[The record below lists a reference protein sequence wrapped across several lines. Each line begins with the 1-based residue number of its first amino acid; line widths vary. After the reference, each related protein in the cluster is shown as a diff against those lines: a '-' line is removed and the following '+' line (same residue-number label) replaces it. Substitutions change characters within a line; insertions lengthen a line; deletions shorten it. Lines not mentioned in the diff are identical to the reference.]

1 MVKGILLQILVK
13 AALGA
18 LLVLVLYGVIPDL
31 AIILILFVGWRF
43 TALVAEAL
51 RQPISAEQ
59 WDARRAALTRM
70 LKTLTPEQVSRRAAG
85 LRLDPRLS
93 ASELA
98 QAQIDRAIRAFGP
111 TRSKRELFADALGV
125 LAFAL
130 LIPIDVAL
138 YTKDIFSLRASQHW
152 GWDGAIV
159 AALSL
164 AAYAWPYRS
173 FKSPDQAD
181 LRIWWWTLPFAVSL
195 LAMTHAVH
203 SRHPYLNPF
212 NPDRDR
218 LAAERVLSL
227 KNNVV
232 AGAYADW
239 VLRYA
244 RDLDQRG
251 DMPGAIHFY
260 REALRLNPHFPD
272 AYARLAALEHHAP
285 NAGDNRTPPAPA
297 PATPDWPADSPV
309 TPPPRRHIDPQL
321 ENIEGCT
328 IVIVPVGKV
337 PDVLLDAVGDVIH
350 RELDLPVCVSPDAVS
365 LPPHTRVRGLATGP
379 QWEIASLVQAFTNSI
394 AVFPRAPV
402 KYLLVTPVDIYMEDV
417 NYVFSTTGPWGAV
430 LSFARFGGPNGDD
443 PRLTQRTAKQAL
455 GALLKSFGIPAS
467 TDRNDVT
474 SYTSSLEEFD
484 AKGNR
489 PNAETLSLFRQAVA
503 DINRKWLNHLAQSR
517 RTAP

>member
-1 MVKGILLQILVK
+1 MVKGILLQILLKVAL
-13 AALGA
+13 AALV
-18 LLVLVLYGVIPDL
+18 VLVLYGVIPDL

-51 RQPISAEQ
+51 RKPVSAEH
-59 WDARRAALTRM
+59 WAIHRAALTRT
-70 LKTLTPEQVSRRAAG
+70 LETLTPEELSGRAED
-85 LRLDPRLS
+85 LNLDPR
-93 ASELA
+93 ASPAEIA
-98 QAQIDRAIRAFGP
+98 QAQIAETIPANVP
-111 TRSKRELFADALGV
+111 LRSKRELCADALGV

-130 LIPIDVAL
+130 LIPVDVAL

-164 AAYAWPYRS
+164 AVYAWPYRS

-181 LRIWWWTLPFAVSL
+181 LRIWWWTLPFALSL

-203 SRHPYLNPF
+203 TRHPYLNPF

-244 RDLDQRG
+244 RDLDQQG
-251 DMPGAIHFY
+251 DTRGAIHYY
-260 REALRLNPHFPD
+260 REALRLNPTYRD
-272 AYARLAALEHHAP
+272 AYARLATLENQAAASPGDNGTSSAP
-285 NAGDNRTPPAPA
+285 NPAAPYWTAG
-297 PATPDWPADSPV
+297 SPV
-309 TPPPRRHIDPQL
+309 TPPPRRHIDAQL
-321 ENIEGCT
+321 ENVEGCT
-328 IVIVPVGKV
+328 VVIVPVGEV
-337 PDVLLDAVGDVIH
+337 PGTLLDAVGYVIH
-350 RELDLPVCVSPDAVS
+350 HELDLPVYVSPDAVP

-379 QWEIASLVQAFTNSI
+379 QWNVASLVQAVTNSI
-394 AVFPRAPV
+394 TVFPRAPV
-402 KYLLVTPVDIYMEDV
+402 KYLIVTPVDIYIEDA
-417 NYVFSTTGPWGAV
+417 NYVFSGTGPWGAV

-443 PRLTQRTAKQAL
+443 PLLLQRTAKQSL
-455 GALLKSFGIPAS
+455 GALLKSFNIPAS

-474 SYTSSLEEFD
+474 SYTSSLGEFD
-484 AKGNR
+484 AKGGR
-489 PNAETLSLFRQAVA
+489 PNAETLKLFRQAVA
-503 DINRKWLNHLAQSR
+503 DINRKWQNYRAKQR
-517 RTAP
+517 G